1 MSAIGTKLP
10 IQNVRF
16 SVAIGGK
23 ADLHRTA
30 RFDAIDPATLAAAFC
45 CGAQQ
50 RVLTMW

>member
-1 MSAIGTKLP
+1 MSAVGTKLP

-30 RFDAIDPATLAAAFC
+30 RFDAIDPTETWAVQDFRSAKALF
-45 CGAQQ
+45 GL
-50 RVLTMW
+50 R